1 MTQALNAA
9 THVQVKYVDTSGKS
23 HEIRAEIGDTLML
36 VARANMVRGIDGDC
50 GGNAACGT
58 CLTRVDESTQAL
70 LPPPG
75 EDELDLIDGLGV
87 SIKEYRL
94 ACQISV
100 TPQLNGST
108 FHVGQPA

>member
-1 MTQALNAA
+1 MTQALDAT
-9 THVQVKYVDTSGKS
+9 THVQFTYIDTSGKS

-36 VARANMVRGIDGDC
+36 VAKAGMVRGIDGDC

-58 CLTRVDESTQAL
+58 CLTRVDESTQAI
-70 LPPPG
+70 LPPSG
-75 EDELDLIDGLGV
+75 KDELDLIDGLGV
-87 SIKEYRL
+87 SIKEHRL